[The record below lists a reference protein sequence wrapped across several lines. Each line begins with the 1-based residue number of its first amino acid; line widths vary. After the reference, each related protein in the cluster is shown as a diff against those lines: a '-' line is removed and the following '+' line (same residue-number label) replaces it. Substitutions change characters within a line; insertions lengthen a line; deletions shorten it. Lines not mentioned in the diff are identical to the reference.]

1 VTRVLGTLLL
11 AAVAVGGCIP
21 PGLGTILE
29 KGVAEYRGGRGEV
42 KEISPFTRGPVLD
55 RFRAFRVLSVE
66 RSPHSG
72 PIPPTLPKVIESQ
85 LRNALREANLPT
97 RGRPPGLLI
106 RTRVTTH
113 WRAEG
118 VSQAVSAHSE
128 ILARVEFLEEGAEAL
143 LAAYYVR
150 GVSTAIARKSDEDLG
165 RGLAEGVVDVIL
177 NHRTPPRSAAGP
189 PAVRLAEGV
198 R

>member
-1 VTRVLGTLLL
+1 MTRALVALLIP
-11 AAVAVGGCIP
+11 AAALGGCIP

-42 KEISPFTRGPVLD
+42 KEINPFTRGPVLD
-55 RFRAFRVLSVE
+55 RFRAFKVLSVE
-66 RSPHSG
+66 RSPDSG
-72 PIPPTLPKVIESQ
+72 PIPTTLPKVIETQ
-85 LRNALREANLPT
+85 LRNALREAKLPT

-150 GVSTAIARKSDEDLG
+150 GVSTAIARKSDDDLG

-177 NHRTPPRSAAGP
+177 SHRTLPKSSGGP
-189 PAVRLAEGV
+189 PTLRIAESV
-198 R
+198 P